1 MHGDG
6 GMTKAARRDMD
17 GLSDLALAGR
27 IAARDRAAVQLVTQ
41 RNNQRLFRTAWSILR
56 DRAEAEDA
64 VQSAYL
70 HAFAMIG
77 RFEGRSSLATWLT
90 RITINE
96 ALQRDRS
103 ARRRRAQL
111 DSESVV
117 DLNLYREKLM
127 RGSMQG
133 SAPDAELARA
143 QMRGMLEGAIA
154 DLPREFR
161 TVFLFREVEGLTVDE
176 TAAVLE
182 IPPATVK
189 TRHFR
194 ARKRL
199 QEALA
204 PELKTALTGSFP
216 FAGVDCARLTMRVL
230 TRWCGEA

>member
-1 MHGDG
+1 MR
-6 GMTKAARRDMD
+6 KAVRKDLDA
-17 GLSDLALAGR
+17 LSDLALASR
-27 IAARDRAAVQLVTQ
+27 VAARDREAVQLVTQ

-56 DRAEAEDA
+56 DRTEAEDV

-70 HAFAMIG
+70 HAFATID
-77 RFEGRSSLATWLT
+77 RFEGRASLATWLT

-127 RGSMQG
+127 RGSMQNG
-133 SAPDAELARA
+133 APDAELARA

-154 DLPREFR
+154 DLPQDFR
-161 TVFLFREVEGLTVDE
+161 TVFVFREVEGLTVEE
-176 TAAVLE
+176 TAAVLD
-182 IPPATVK
+182 IPAATVK

-204 PELKTALTGSFP
+204 PELKNALMGSFP
-216 FAGVDCARLTMRVL
+216 FAGVDCARLTAQVL
-230 TRWCGEA
+230 AVWCGHA

>member
-1 MHGDG
+1 MR
-6 GMTKAARRDMD
+6 KAVQADM
-17 GLSDLALAGR
+17 GALSDLALAGR
-27 IAARDRAAVQLVTQ
+27 IAARDREAVQLVTQ

-70 HAFAMIG
+70 HAFAMID

-96 ALQRDRS
+96 ALQRDRA

-127 RGSMQG
+127 GGSMQ
-133 SAPDAELARA
+133 SAAPDAELARA

-154 DLPREFR
+154 DLPQDFR
-161 TVFLFREVEGLTVDE
+161 TVFVFREVEGLSVDE
-176 TAAVLE
+176 TAAVLD
-182 IPPATVK
+182 IPAATVK

-199 QEALA
+199 QDALA
-204 PELKTALTGSFP
+204 PELQNALTGSFP
-216 FAGVDCARLTMRVL
+216 FAGVDCARLTTQVL
-230 TRWCGEA
+230 TLWCGRA

>member
-1 MHGDG
+1 
-6 GMTKAARRDMD
+6 MTEQAADYRA
-17 GLSDLALAGR
+17 LTDLALAGR
-27 IAARDRAAVQLVTQ
+27 IAARDREAVRVVTE
-41 RNNQRLFRTAWSILR
+41 RNNQRLFRTAWSILK
-56 DRAEAEDA
+56 DRTEAEDA

-70 HAFAMIG
+70 HAFAVID

-111 DSESVV
+111 DADSVV
-117 DLNLYREKLM
+117 DLNDYREKLM
-127 RGSMQG
+127 RGSTQG

-143 QMRGMLEGAIA
+143 QVRAMLEGAIA
-154 DLPREFR
+154 ELPQEFR
-161 TVFLFREVEGLTVDE
+161 TAFVLREIEGLSVDE
-176 TAAVLE
+176 TAAALD
-182 IPPATVK
+182 IPAATVK

-204 PELKTALTGSFP
+204 PEMRTALTGSFP
-216 FAGVDCARLTMRVL
+216 FAGADCLGLTRRVL
-230 TRWCGEA
+230 ALWCG

>member
-1 MHGDG
+1 MTVRAFDYRSLPDG
-6 GMTKAARRDMD
+6 VLAA
-17 GLSDLALAGR
+17 R
-27 IAARDRAAVQLVTQ
+27 IAARDPQAVRVVTE
-41 RNNQRLFRTAWSILR
+41 RCNQRLFRTAWSILR

>member
-1 MHGDG
+1 MPGKN
-6 GMTKAARRDMD
+6 GMRKAAQDMSA
-17 GLSDLALAGR
+17 LSDIALASR
-27 IAARDRAAVQLVTQ
+27 IAARDRDAVQLVTQ
-41 RNNQRLFRTAWSILR
+41 RNNQRLFRTAWAILR
-56 DRAEAEDA
+56 DRTEAEDA

-70 HAFAMIG
+70 HAFATIH

-111 DSESVV
+111 DSDSVV

-127 RGSMQG
+127 RGSMQEG
-133 SAPDAELARA
+133 TPDEALARA
-143 QMRGMLEGAIA
+143 QVRGILEGAIA
-154 DLPREFR
+154 DLPQEFR
-161 TVFLFREVEGLTVDE
+161 TVFVFREVEGLTVDE

-182 IPPATVK
+182 IPAATVK

-204 PELKTALTGSFP
+204 PELQNALTGSFP
-216 FAGVDCARLTMRVL
+216 FAGGHCARLTTQVL
-230 TRWCGEA
+230 MLWCGHA